1 MTSNSEGGSVVEF
14 IERFCKAKGKRVHL
28 LQWQK
33 ALLNDL
39 FEFRADGRWRY
50 RTAYIQLARKNG
62 KTWLMAMA
70 ALYVAITAS
79 KDAEVYFVA
88 GSVDQAARAFDFIKR
103 AIDDEPNLRNLFTGD
118 KKPQR
123 RVIEVPGTR
132 TVLRV
137 LSSDAGLQLGLEPSF
152 VVADELAVW
161 ETDKLWTAMVTGTA
175 TREQAMV
182 VGITTPGWRHDNV
195 AHKLYEQGKQTES
208 GELDHP
214 SFFFRCWE
222 SSSPDADYRD
232 REVWREANPSLGEF
246 LIEDVL
252 AADLAAVHE
261 LDFRR
266 FHLGQWVATAASLI
280 SPADWD
286 ACAGP
291 VDIPDGT
298 SDVVIALDASVTRN
312 STAVVTVRPVGDE
325 IHARFEIR
333 TPTPEEPINLAG
345 VEGFIRS
352 ELEGFPR
359 ATFVFDKHLSVQ
371 LAQNLERDGFNVIE
385 IPQSND
391 MMVPATQKLLEAV
404 NTGKLRHGGDPVA
417 RRHALNAGA
426 RETER
431 GVRISKMKSSEHVD
445 AIVARAMAL
454 EALERRPTKR
464 SSVYESR
471 GVELL

>member
-1 MTSNSEGGSVVEF
+1 VTVTSVKSEGPAVIEF
-14 IERFCKAKGKRVHL
+14 IEKFCRAKGRKVKL
-28 LQWQK
+28 LPWQRR
-33 ALLNDL
+33 LLTDL
-39 FEFRADGRWRY
+39 FELRDDDRWRY
-50 RTAYIQLARKNG
+50 RTAYAQLARKNG
-62 KTWLMAMA
+62 KTWLLAMT
-70 ALYVAITAS
+70 ALYVAITAP
-79 KDAEVYFVA
+79 KDSEIYFVA
-88 GSVDQAARAFDFIKR
+88 GSADQAARAFDFIKK
-103 AIDDEPNLRNLFTGD
+103 AIEDEPNLRNLFTGD
-118 KKPQR
+118 KAPQR

-195 AHKLYEQGKQTES
+195 AHRLYQRGKQIES

-222 SSSPDADYRD
+222 PSSPDANYRD
-232 REVWREANPSLGEF
+232 PGVWREANPSLGEF

-291 VDIPDGT
+291 VEIPDGA
-298 SDVVIALDASVTRN
+298 SDVVIALDASVTRD
-312 STAVVTVRPVGDE
+312 STAVVTVRPVGE
-325 IHARFEIR
+325 QVHATFEVR
-333 TPTPEEPINLAG
+333 TPTAEEPINLAG
-345 VEGFIRS
+345 VEGFIRR
-352 ELEGFPR
+352 ELERFPG
-359 ATFVFDKHLSVQ
+359 ALFVYDKHLAAQ

-385 IPQSND
+385 IPQSNE
-391 MMVPATQKLLEAV
+391 MMVPATQSSSRRSTWAASATAV
-404 NTGKLRHGGDPVA
+404 IPSHDAMLSMPA
-417 RRHALNAGA
+417 F
-426 RETER
+426 
-431 GVRISKMKSSEHVD
+431 VRLSAASEFQ
-445 AIVARAMAL
+445 R
-454 EALERRPTKR
+454 
-464 SSVYESR
+464 
-471 GVELL
+471 